1 MPAKKSLSII
11 IPNYN
16 GAALLREFLP
26 YTIAAAEYAEL
37 DYETIV
43 VDDAS
48 KDASVEFL
56 ETHYR
61 TITLLKNETNKGFSY
76 SCNRGMAVA
85 KKELLFFLNSDVK
98 LSRDYFVHQ
107 LKYFERDDT
116 FGVMGRIMGMD
127 EKTME
132 DTARF
137 PKFLGCKLKTVNFF
151 YARDNKSFLPT
162 TYLSGAN
169 ALVDAEK
176 MRALNGF
183 DPIFSPFY
191 AEDLDLGLRAWRLGW
206 KCYYEHESI
215 CFHQVSS
222 TTKNF
227 FARSLVKQIY
237 YRNRFLVHA
246 IHLEGMAF
254 GFWYIHVLM
263 LEVIPKL
270 FLGQFW
276 ILKSFGQ
283 FLKQSKNIR
292 ESRSRLNLLME
303 KNKSSN
309 SLFQVKKLISLEME
323 GREIVWR

>member
-1 MPAKKSLSII
+1 MTVKKTVSII

-16 GAALLREFLP
+16 GASLLQQYLP
-26 YTIAAAEYAEL
+26 YTVKAAKNAGTA
-37 DYETIV
+37 YEIIV

-48 KDASVEFL
+48 TDGSIPFL
-56 ETHYR
+56 EESYPEVNLVKN
-61 TITLLKNETNKGFSY
+61 TINKGFSR
-76 SCNRGMAVA
+76 SCNEGIKVA
-85 KKELLFFLNSDVK
+85 QYELLLFLNSDVK
-98 LSRDYFVHQ
+98 LSPDYFNNQ
-107 LKYFERDDT
+107 WQYFEKSDT
-116 FGVMGRIMGMD
+116 FGVMGRIMSMD
-127 EKTME
+127 EEKIE

-137 PKFLGCKLKTVNFF
+137 PTFMGLRMKASRCFYSNDQDFLI
-151 YARDNKSFLPT
+151 PT

-254 GFWYIHVLM
+254 GFWYVHVLM

-303 KNKSSN
+303 KNKSSH